1 MGTLDDRQNRRDI
14 VLGNLALLQ
23 VQATI
28 VSFVSAILSFGLG
41 LIAPRAHSESVDAV
55 ADAATAMFMYA
66 RTPKRPKLP
75 KGHLKSGFNE

>member
-1 MGTLDDRQNRRDI
+1 MGALDDRQSRRDI

-28 VSFVSAILSFGLG
+28 VSFVAACLSFGLG
-41 LIAPRAHSESVDAV
+41 SIAPRSQSPASDV
-55 ADAATAMFMYA
+55 ADTALAMFMHA
-66 RTPKRPKLP
+66 RTPKRPKIP